1 MYNIQPCTQ
10 KRDKERI
17 LYYVTKLR
25 RGMAAN
31 RLRDVYDNPSQIKQD
46 AWRAVVEFATQVN
59 GVAYVVS
66 YNCQRFTALVES
78 DDAYYLFSYKQLKLL
93 KEDIK

>member
-31 RLRDVYDNPSQIKQD
+31 TLRDVYNNPSQTKQD
-46 AWRAVVEFATQVN
+46 AWRAIVELATQVN

-78 DDAYYLFSYKQLKLL
+78 DDAYYLFAYKQLKLL